1 MGTDLQNVHSF
12 LEQLRT
18 FRLTVC
24 GGLKML
30 SISDWAALYLPLNL
44 KSIRFSVEQA
54 R

>member
-1 MGTDLQNVHSF
+1 MGTYLQNVHSF

-30 SISDWAALYLPLNL
+30 SIPIGGPVPAA
-44 KSIRFSVEQA
+44 
-54 R
+54 